1 MYMEF
6 KSGQKHA
13 GKDAEISDSLDSF
26 ADAGYILTDNDLV
39 VDIDSLNHF
48 QIEKLLDV
56 FNINTEVVWTG
67 RGAHLYFKKPEG
79 FRGAKGVCALGVE
92 VEYKHTKNTKAV
104 TVKLDGI
111 ARKIERKGIREQLPD
126 FLKKGN
132 YEVLTGLSE
141 GDGRNNKMFAH
152 RRKMGNVREWKL
164 CIQYINDYLFD
175 TPLPQTELQTLLRD
189 MNVEAVKDG
198 ESAIADVIMTD
209 KRVVMYSGRL
219 YYYDGQQYI
228 SDDARLN
235 RLVYQYC
242 PGQKSTYVKE
252 VIEQMNRRAKLIDP
266 GTTFHIKFK
275 NGVLKDGRFIEVDYT
290 DFTPYT
296 INIDYKPDAPPVK
309 EVDNYLKQL
318 TENDPD
324 YQQLLLEILAHPLIT
339 NKEFKRMMGKFFI
352 FVGDGGNGKGTML
365 TIIRKILTDDNCS
378 GLSIKNMTDE
388 RYLNVLAGKLV
399 NLGDDIQDEPINNE
413 QMKMLKNIS
422 TCDYVEIRKLFENS
436 KSAEL
441 TTTLIFTS
449 NHVLKS
455 FEKGESYKR
464 RVVWLPMYTKPAKK
478 DPKFITKLTT
488 QAAREYWVKLIVE
501 GYMRLY
507 TNQSF
512 TESQKVTEYNT
523 EYHKENNTALQFVLD
538 LDPET
543 EILTRRP
550 PEVYAEYETWC
561 TENGVNTQGP
571 KSFTTTIREVWGI
584 ESRQK
589 KINGKN
595 QRIYQYIPKTEEE
608 KKVTL

>member
-6 KSGQKHA
+6 KPGKKHA
-13 GKDAEISDSLDSF
+13 SKDAEISDSLGSF
-26 ADAGYILTDNDLV
+26 TDAGYVLTDNDLV
-39 VDIDSLNHF
+39 VDIDSMSHF
-48 QIEKLLDV
+48 QIEKMLEV

-67 RGAHLYFKKPEG
+67 RGAHLYFKKPDG

-92 VEYKHTKNTKAV
+92 VEYKHKKNANAV

-111 ARKIERKGIREQLPD
+111 ARKVERKGIREQLPD

-152 RRKMGNVREWKL
+152 RRKMGNMSDWKL

-189 MNVEAVKDG
+189 MSVEAVKDG
-198 ESAIADVIMTD
+198 ESAIADEIMRE

-219 YYYDGQQYI
+219 YYYDGRQYI
-228 SDDARLN
+228 SDDALLN

-242 PGQKSTYVKE
+242 PGQKSVYVKE

-266 GTTFHIKFK
+266 GATFHIKFR
-275 NGVLKDGRFIEVDYT
+275 NGVLKDGRFIEVDYK

-296 INIDYKPDAPPVK
+296 IDIDYKPDAVPVK

-365 TIIRKILTDDNCS
+365 TIIRKILTDANCS

-488 QAAREYWVKLIVE
+488 QEAREYWVKLIVE

-507 TNQSF
+507 TNQTF

-561 TENGVNTQGP
+561 TENGYHPQSTKAVGTAV
-571 KSFTTTIREVWGI
+571 REVWKI
-584 ESRQK
+584 ESKQR

-595 QRIYQYIPKTEEE
+595 YRVYQR
-608 KKVTL
+608 L